1 MLICCD
7 CWLQVSQ
14 QFDQNVARDPQRL
27 LKVGLQ
33 QDAVRHLATGF
44 IARCVMLQAT
54 ASVAQRKIADQEEG
68 HKPKDSSFIRHIQS
82 RAVPQWR
89 QPLKGLQA

>member
-1 MLICCD
+1 ML
-7 CWLQVSQ
+7 
-14 QFDQNVARDPQRL
+14 
-27 LKVGLQ
+27 
-33 QDAVRHLATGF
+33 HLATGLVL
-44 IARCVMLQAT
+44 RCIMLQAT

-68 HKPKDSSFIRHIQS
+68 HKPKDSAFIRHIPS